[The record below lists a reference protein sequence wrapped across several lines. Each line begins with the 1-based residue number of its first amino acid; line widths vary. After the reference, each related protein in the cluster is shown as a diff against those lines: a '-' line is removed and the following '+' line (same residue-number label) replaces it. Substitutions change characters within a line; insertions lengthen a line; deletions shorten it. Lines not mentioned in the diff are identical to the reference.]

1 MDLGG
6 RAPDRVASQAVVEH
20 WGQVRTVHCLELL
33 LIRIA
38 RGEVGKETEL
48 TLIVHLV

>member
-33 LIRIA
+33 LIRVA
-38 RGEVGKETEL
+38 RGGVGKEMEL